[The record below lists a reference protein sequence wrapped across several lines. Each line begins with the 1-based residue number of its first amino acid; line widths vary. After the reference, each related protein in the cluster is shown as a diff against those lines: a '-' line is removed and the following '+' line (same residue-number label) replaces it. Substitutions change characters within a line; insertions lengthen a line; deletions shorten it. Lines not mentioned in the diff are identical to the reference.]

1 VRIDGTR
8 KKKAIVARRVH
19 LMAQLKVS
27 RDRRAKQGAKAT
39 TNVDW
44 NSGPALP
51 FAAGSE
57 YGQAVSIAQSSR
69 SCKGA
74 AGLRSRPILSRAV
87 LALLAFAAA
96 LSIAMSGSGCG
107 GERAA
112 GSVGAVLGRDNDSH
126 ALYVRDVAEGL
137 GADEAGVLPGDE
149 IVMIDGLYTRDLD
162 RKAITS
168 RLRGGVGDPVEL
180 TILRGN
186 EVHRV
191 RVKRTP
197 LREREEV
204 KPKEEAI
211 EP

>member
-1 VRIDGTR
+1 
-8 KKKAIVARRVH
+8 
-19 LMAQLKVS
+19 M
-27 RDRRAKQGAKAT
+27 
-39 TNVDW
+39 
-44 NSGPALP
+44 
-51 FAAGSE
+51 
-57 YGQAVSIAQSSR
+57 
-69 SCKGA
+69 
-74 AGLRSRPILSRAV
+74 
-87 LALLAFAAA
+87 
-96 LSIAMSGSGCG
+96 
-107 GERAA
+107 
-112 GSVGAVLGRDNDSH
+112 GSVGAVLGRDNDTH

-162 RKAITS
+162 KKAITA
-168 RLRGGVGDPVEL
+168 RLRGGVGAPVEL

-191 RVKRTP
+191 RVKRTA